1 METPSSSRRVT
12 RSQTLVSSA
21 LLSKKVEDSE
31 KTMTKSKKNQQ
42 QDRSALI
49 DITNDSP
56 IVGLAMGS
64 LKTPSSAMSKK
75 RVSGGQFAR
84 TPGSGEALLRGQ
96 VKTLLQKVEEEAE
109 LSKITLEKRPF
120 FNLAYSPMNLVA
132 PTPANTPQFLSANTD
147 YLPSVTPVT
156 DKFLFPQMLDMVD
169 EKKQESD
176 ESEALITRS
185 LLLDF
190 SEKSDSSDCTSALT
204 IEKDD
209 DDASV
214 WSIQVNASSTRDEEE
229 DEDDYEYEDEED
241 SLEDDDDEY
250 YYDEGGDNLDDLCEE
265 MSKIS
270 VEETRFMG
278 KHIRFVYNSD
288 DEIEKEQVFGVL
300 RLKGLPT
307 PKGKHLRFAE
317 S

>member
-21 LLSKKVEDSE
+21 NGSNLLLSKKVEDSE

-42 QDRSALI
+42 QDRYALI

-84 TPGSGEALLRGQ
+84 SPGSGEALLRGQ

-120 FNLAYSPMNLVA
+120 FNLANNSPMNLVV

-156 DKFLFPQMLDMVD
+156 DKFRGTEVQ
-169 EKKQESD
+169 
-176 ESEALITRS
+176 I
-185 LLLDF
+185 
-190 SEKSDSSDCTSALT
+190 
-204 IEKDD
+204 
-209 DDASV
+209 
-214 WSIQVNASSTRDEEE
+214 
-229 DEDDYEYEDEED
+229 
-241 SLEDDDDEY
+241 
-250 YYDEGGDNLDDLCEE
+250 LC
-265 MSKIS
+265 
-270 VEETRFMG
+270 
-278 KHIRFVYNSD
+278 
-288 DEIEKEQVFGVL
+288 
-300 RLKGLPT
+300 
-307 PKGKHLRFAE
+307 
-317 S
+317 